1 MTKRIKCRLCGADN
15 HFGNMKCKE
24 CEQNF
29 G

>member
-1 MTKRIKCRLCGADN
+1 MCGSDN

-24 CEQNF
+24 CESIF